1 MDKMVLLDCATN
13 IAVIGVMV
21 LSFPVRVWENSYLC
35 IIFTFYRMFVILV
48 NRLAG
53 ITPTFSPLFYP
64 PFFRMIPIVVV
75 VYRVLMV
82 CHSDFCLKHGERV
95 IRDQLFKTSL
105 LLPFITA
112 LFSVLYRDN
121 MRGFLICSSK
131 EEVLRFNTWDFWQ
144 KKVRS

>member
-13 IAVIGVMV
+13 IAIIGVV
-21 LSFPVRVWENSYLC
+21 ILSFPVRVWEKPYLC

-48 NRLAG
+48 NRLL
-53 ITPTFSPLFYP
+53 TSHPHSLFYP
-64 PFFRMIPIVVV
+64 LARMIPIVVV
-75 VYRVLMV
+75 LYRVLMV

-131 EEVLRFNTWDFWQ
+131 EEVLRFNIQDLLNY
-144 KKVRS
+144 